1 LQVFGE
7 LSGGEF
13 HKRGQTGRL
22 GAP

>member
-13 HKRGQTGRL
+13 HKRRQTGRL